1 MLSST
6 QAREAILARIAGAS
20 AQESVALDGAA
31 GRVLAAEVRSDVD
44 LPPFEKSAMDGFAV
58 HSSDF
63 DASRAP
69 DGERELSV
77 IGESR
82 AGAPFDRPVPAGA
95 CAAIYTGAELPSG
108 CDAVVMVERSEEV
121 ASGRVRLRD
130 RPEAGQHVCH
140 VGQDLAR
147 GDLALEPGRRLRDVD
162 LAVLA
167 AVGCEPVPVFARPRV
182 AVITSGDELVEPS
195 RRPGVGEIREGNTLH
210 LAAMARRAG
219 AEVVRRAIVRD
230 DPALLEAAFGG
241 ALDECDALI
250 TTGGV
255 SMGRYDL
262 VGQALERLGVEL
274 VFHRVAIKP
283 GKPLWFGVRGTTPVF
298 ALPGNPVSCLVNFT
312 LFVRTALQKLSGERV
327 EPRLEARRRGRW
339 HGRAVRSNPRE
350 QFIPARR
357 SPDPDGGERLEP
369 VPWNGSA
376 DVVGIA
382 RAEALAVV
390 PSEAE
395 LADGALC
402 EWIALE

>member
-1 MLSST
+1 MLSSGE
-6 QAREAILARIAGAS
+6 ARAAILQRIEPLRAV
-20 AQESVALDGAA
+20 EPVPLDSAA

-44 LPPFEKSAMDGFAV
+44 LPPFEKSAMDGYAV
-58 HSSDF
+58 HSADF
-63 DASRAP
+63 RSAGD
-69 DGERELSV
+69 ERVLPV
-77 IGESR
+77 VGESR
-82 AGAPFDRPVPAGA
+82 AGAPLGRAVPAGS
-95 CAAIYTGAELPSG
+95 CAAIYTGAELPEG
-108 CDAVVMVERSEEV
+108 CDAVVMVERSQAAE
-121 ASGRVRLRD
+121 SGRVVLRD
-130 RPEAGQHVCH
+130 RPEPGQHVCH
-140 VGQDLAR
+140 RGQDLAR

-167 AVGCEPVPVFARPRV
+167 SVGCEPVPVFRRPRV
-182 AVITSGDELVEPS
+182 AVLTSGDELVEPS
-195 RRPGVGEIREGNTLH
+195 RAPGVGEIREGNTLH

-230 DPALLEAAFGG
+230 DPAELEAAFAA
-241 ALDECDALI
+241 ALESCDALI

-262 VGQALERLGVEL
+262 VGEALEKLGVAP

-283 GKPLWFGVRGTTPVF
+283 GKPLWFGVRGSTPVF

-312 LFVRTALQKLSGERV
+312 LFVRPALQRMSGERADA
-327 EPRLEARRRGRW
+327 RLEERRRGRW
-339 HGRAVRSNPRE
+339 RGKPVRANPRE

-357 SPDPDGGERLEP
+357 SADPDGGERLEA
-369 VPWNGSA
+369 VRWNGSA

-390 PSEAE
+390 PSEVE